1 MGKPRRSHG
10 ESLQIERSGK
20 VAILTLNRPDRRNA
34 LDDELVRTLTAALQE
49 TEVDGE
55 VNVVIVRGA
64 GKDFCAGADLAQT
77 ARNAKALD
85 SVGNLVDASRL
96 GTLFITLRR
105 LAIPVV
111 AAVQGRALAGGAGL
125 ALGCDLVLASDN
137 AELGYPEVHLG
148 LVPAMVGAILR
159 RQVGEKVAFELLARG
174 ERIGAA
180 EALRLGLVNRVFPA
194 ASFESD
200 AIAFATELASRPRS
214 ALTMIKRLLYG
225 VDSLSFEDAMGRG
238 AEINILARM
247 TSEAQKRIDRF
258 LEHRKP

>member
-1 MGKPRRSHG
+1 MTEPRRGS
-10 ESLQIERSGK
+10 EANLLIERSDGL
-20 VAILTLNRPDRRNA
+20 AILTLNRPDRRNA
-34 LDDELVRTLTAALQE
+34 LDDELVNGLTNALREVESE
-49 TEVDGE
+49 TAIR
-55 VNVVIVRGA
+55 VVLLRGA

-77 ARNAKALD
+77 VRNAKGLD
-85 SVGNLVDASRL
+85 AVGNLVDASRL

-105 LAIPVV
+105 LTIPVV

-125 ALGCDLVLASDN
+125 ALGSDLVLASET

-194 ASFESD
+194 ASFEKD
-200 AIAFATELASRPRS
+200 AIAFARDLAERPRS
-214 ALTMIKRLLYG
+214 ALTMVKRLLYG
-225 VDSLSFEDAMGRG
+225 IDALSFEDAIGRG

-247 TSEAQKRIDRF
+247 TDEAQKKVRQF
-258 LEHRKP
+258 LEKQK